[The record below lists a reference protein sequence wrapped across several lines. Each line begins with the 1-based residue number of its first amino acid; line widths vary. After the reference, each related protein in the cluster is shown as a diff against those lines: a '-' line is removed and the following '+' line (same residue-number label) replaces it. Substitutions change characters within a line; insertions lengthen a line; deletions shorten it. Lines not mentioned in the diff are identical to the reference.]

1 MRKIICLFAAVAVAA
16 AMSACPA
23 GAASAG
29 VSENVSVNGVALVS
43 AAKAP
48 KGEIKTVVFATKL
61 HCKNCVAKVNENISF
76 EKGVKDLK
84 VDLEAQTITIK
95 YAVPRL
101 LWRSLR
107 QPSTN
112 SATLRPCRND
122 RAEMTVRNDCA
133 EMTPVFFEKQTM
145 FLKFAD

>member
-1 MRKIICLFAAVAVAA
+1 MRKMICLFAAVAVAA

-29 VSENVSVNGVALVS
+29 VSENVSVNGAALVS

-95 YAVPRL
+95 YDSSKTSVEKLAAAINKLGYP
-101 LWRSLR
+101 
-107 QPSTN
+107 
-112 SATLRPCRND
+112 AT
-122 RAEMTVRNDCA
+122 VQ
-133 EMTPVFFEKQTM
+133 K
-145 FLKFAD
+145 